1 MDESLGIT
9 SGCHTGSELAVR
21 EGVLAVLVGE
31 GAVVPLVRN
40 SRRHHRLVDELAAVG
55 AVLQDLLV
63 YLRIA
68 LKFLLHLNQLLTRSK
83 LVRSPIAINLSF
95 LSLGRNQIY
104 YSGQS

>member
-1 MDESLGIT
+1 M
-9 SGCHTGSELAVR
+9 R

-63 YLRIA
+63 KLRIA
-68 LKFLLHLNQLLTRSK
+68 LKVF
-83 LVRSPIAINLSF
+83 
-95 LSLGRNQIY
+95 
-104 YSGQS
+104 